1 MLYVVDSFAFDDV
14 DYYYY
19 YYYYLEV
26 PVVQACLVMQ
36 AVVVWVEVVA
46 QDYADDA
53 ADDYDDGE
61 GVAVL

>member
-14 DYYYY
+14 D
-19 YYYYLEV
+19 YYYLEV